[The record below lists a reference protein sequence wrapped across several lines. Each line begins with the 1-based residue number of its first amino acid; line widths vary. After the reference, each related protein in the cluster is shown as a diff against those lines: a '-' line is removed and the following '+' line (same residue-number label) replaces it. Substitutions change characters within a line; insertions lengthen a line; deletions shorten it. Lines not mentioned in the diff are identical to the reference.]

1 MGLGLAIDYSLL
13 IVHRF
18 REEVVRDGDVDAAIG
33 RTMATAGRA
42 VVFSGGAV
50 AIGLGLLLFVPVP
63 FIRSMG
69 IGGLLVPV
77 ASILAALT
85 LQPAL
90 LSLLG
95 RHVSAPRRDGRFWG
109 RLARRIMRHPLV
121 FLAAGTAV
129 LVALALPALSL
140 RVTPGSLTGIP
151 ASTEAVRGYD
161 ALRAG
166 LGGGSSRRRTS

>member
-1 MGLGLAIDYSLL
+1 MVAYVRNLVELVGLGLAIDYSLL

-18 REEVVRDGDVDAAIG
+18 REEVARDGDVDAAIG

-95 RHVSAPRRDGRFWG
+95 RHVSAPRRDGPSG
-109 RLARRIMRHPLV
+109 DGSPGGSCA
-121 FLAAGTAV
+121 
-129 LVALALPALSL
+129 
-140 RVTPGSLTGIP
+140 TPS
-151 ASTEAVRGYD
+151 S
-161 ALRAG
+161 
-166 LGGGSSRRRTS
+166 SSRRAPPCSSRSPSPPCRSG